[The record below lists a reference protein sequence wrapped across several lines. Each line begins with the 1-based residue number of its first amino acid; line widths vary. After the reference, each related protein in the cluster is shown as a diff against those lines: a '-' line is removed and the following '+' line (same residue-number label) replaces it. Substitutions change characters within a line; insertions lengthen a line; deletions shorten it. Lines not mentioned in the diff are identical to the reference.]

1 MSLRPRQEAVVSH
14 GSLYAPPIV
23 LKPHLDVGVIM
34 MKDADP
40 DAFFTIEFYYGHV
53 LGDTSGGGFKAGKG
67 QKYVRF
73 KVANLQSRTQRKKLA
88 RTIAARLVNKRDKD
102 FDRHFGSISMESDEY
117 VCGSPATSTYSI
129 AFVQRSNETLQLDF
143 FENLAKII
151 ADDASP
157 GQPFTLDND
166 GHQYEYLYDAHRVH
180 AGTAI
185 EHITGSL
192 TVRRKK

>member
-34 MKDADP
+34 MNDAKP

-53 LGDTSGGGFKAGKG
+53 LADNGGFTAGKG

-73 KVANLQSRTQRKKLA
+73 KVTRLQSRTQRKKLA
-88 RTIAARLVNKRDKD
+88 RTIATRLLNRGDKD
-102 FDRHFGSISMESDEY
+102 FDRNFSSRMERDEY
-117 VCGSPATSTYSI
+117 VCGNPATSTYSI
-129 AFVQRSNETLQLDF
+129 AFLQKTNETLELKF

-151 ADDASP
+151 ADDKSP
-157 GQPFTLDND
+157 GQPFTFDND
-166 GHQYEYLYDAHRVH
+166 KHNYKYVYDARYVH
-180 AGTAI
+180 KGAAI

-192 TVRRKK
+192 TVRRTK

>member
-34 MKDADP
+34 MNDANS

-53 LGDTSGGGFKAGKG
+53 LADNGGFTAGKG

-73 KVANLQSRTQRKKLA
+73 KVTRLETRTQLKKLA
-88 RTIAARLVNKRDKD
+88 STIAARLVNKGDVE
-102 FDRHFGSISMESDEY
+102 FDRNFSSILMESDGY
-117 VCGSPATSTYSI
+117 VCGSPDTSTYSI
-129 AFVQRSNETLQLDF
+129 AFMQKTNETLELKF
-143 FENLAKII
+143 FEKLAKII
-151 ADDASP
+151 ADGASQ
-157 GQPFTLDND
+157 GQKFTFND
-166 GHQYEYLYDAHRVH
+166 GHNYEYLYDARDVH
-180 AGTAI
+180 KSTDR

-192 TVRRKK
+192 TVRRTK